1 MPRKKRVAPPPEK
14 KILDIEECRDLYEK
28 AMLCSE
34 EDDWPGFES
43 KMFSALVETIRLFD
57 KQNKAKANKEDR
69 AESQEF
75 VGDCC
80 YELGKFY
87 LEADE
92 TYQLSGPSQESA
104 RKAKPHLSRALK
116 FGESEDKVT
125 AAYFKPALLALSEV
139 YATLH
144 EHQLDIELCERNIA
158 KMTERYNALTPLQN
172 DLLVALAQAYCRVNR
187 LDEAEATYG
196 KIVSICKQNFG
207 ADSEQTKE
215 AEEDLAE
222 FSADKTAL
230 ICKCLST

>member
-1 MPRKKRVAPPPEK
+1 MPRKKRVPPPENK
-14 KILDIEECRDLYEK
+14 VLDIEACRDLYEA
-28 AMLCSE
+28 AMLCGE

-43 KMFSALVETIRLFD
+43 KMFSAMVETIRLFD
-57 KQNKAKANKEDR
+57 QQNKSKASDDDR

-92 TYQLSGPSQESA
+92 TYQLSGPSEASA
-104 RKAKPHLSRALK
+104 RKARPHLARALK
-116 FGESEDKVT
+116 FGESADKVT
-125 AAYFKPALLALSEV
+125 SAYFKPALLALSEV

-172 DLLVALAQAYCRVNR
+172 DLLVALAQAYNRVNR
-187 LDEAEATYG
+187 LDEAEEAYA
-196 KIVSICKQNFG
+196 KIVSICNDNFG
-207 ADSEQTKE
+207 AE
-215 AEEDLAE
+215 AEISREAKLQLDE
-222 FSADKTAL
+222 FLTDPKTM
-230 ICKCLST
+230 ICSCQS

>member
-1 MPRKKRVAPPPEK
+1 
-14 KILDIEECRDLYEK
+14 
-28 AMLCSE
+28 MLCGE

-43 KMFSALVETIRLFD
+43 KMFSAMVETIRLFD
-57 KQNKAKANKEDR
+57 KQNKSQANKEDR

-92 TYQLSGPSQESA
+92 TYQLSGPSEESA
-104 RKAKPHLSRALK
+104 RKARPHLSRALK

-144 EHQLDIELCERNIA
+144 EHQLDIELCERNIT
-158 KMTERYNALTPLQN
+158 KMTERYNKLTPLQN
-172 DLLVALAQAYCRVNR
+172 DLLVALAQAYNRVNR
-187 LDEAEATYG
+187 LYEAEDAYE
-196 KIVSICKQNFG
+196 KIVAICKQNFG
-207 ADSEQTKE
+207 DDSEQTKE

-222 FSADKTAL
+222 FKTDKTAL
-230 ICKCLST
+230 VCKCSAISL